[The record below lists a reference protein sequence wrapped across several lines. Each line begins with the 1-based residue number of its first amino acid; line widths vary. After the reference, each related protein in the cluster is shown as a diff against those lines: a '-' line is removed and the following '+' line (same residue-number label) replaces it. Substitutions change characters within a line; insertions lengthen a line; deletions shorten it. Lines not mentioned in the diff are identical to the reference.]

1 MHKIIPSR
9 FGHELPLYPTACI
22 FVDEQCSHR
31 ETERAVINVQHPSHG
46 YQIGMLQTFHLVA
59 WVWEELR
66 WTIHESQRLFI
77 GRGGENMALRSP
89 PYDRGYGIFM
99 TSLPD
104 TLGGLWF
111 VHRVYIPL
119 LYSIYI
125 TWVLGSVDLW
135 GTDKKSTCLP
145 CPSWP
150 TTNSGLKESH
160 GISIFVCFYGLLLDI
175 DLYVHLYWFELFL

>member
-104 TLGGLWF
+104 TLGALWF

-125 TWVLGSVDLW
+125 TVYIL
-135 GTDKKSTCLP
+135 
-145 CPSWP
+145 
-150 TTNSGLKESH
+150 H
-160 GISIFVCFYGLLLDI
+160 GF
-175 DLYVHLYWFELFL
+175 

>member
-66 WTIHESQRLFI
+66 RKHGAEIAALWQRIWNIYDKFTRYIRGFMVCPSCIYTFI
-77 GRGGENMALRSP
+77 
-89 PYDRGYGIFM
+89 IQ
-99 TSLPD
+99 
-104 TLGGLWF
+104 
-111 VHRVYIPL
+111 YIY
-119 LYSIYI
+119 YSIYI

-145 CPSWP
+145 CPPWP
-150 TTNSGLKESH
+150 ITNSGLRESH

-175 DLYVHLYWFELFL
+175 VLYVHLYWFELFL